1 MSSNRFAPPPGGA
14 DILSDHESTVVMRS
28 SDALVR
34 PTGEDCLVCI
44 YGGPIGKRFILGQ
57 DETTIGRGKKCTI
70 VVEHSTVSRQHAG
83 LTGSRGQRFVE
94 DLGSTNG
101 VYINGVL
108 DKKKGLQSGDYIKI
122 GDVIFKYLAGDNIES
137 IYHEE
142 IYRLA
147 IEDGL
152 TQIPNKRAFD
162 AFLEREFA
170 RAARYDRPLCLM
182 MIDIDRFKQ
191 INDQFGHVAGDHT
204 LTALASL
211 LKPRIRK
218 DECFARYGGEEFS
231 VVMPESTLNGAAR
244 YAEII
249 RAYVESYKFTFEGSQ
264 IPLTVS
270 IGVAQHRKEI
280 KTPEGLIQAADK
292 CLLLAK
298 KLGRNRVVLQDLKD

>member
-1 MSSNRFAPPPGGA
+1 
-14 DILSDHESTVVMRS
+14 MRS

-34 PTGEDCLVCI
+34 PKGDDCLVCI

-57 DETTIGRGKKCTI
+57 TETTIGRGKSCSI
-70 VVEHSTVSRQHAG
+70 VVEHSTVSRKHAG
-83 LTGSRGQRFVE
+83 LSGSRGQRIVE

-108 DKKKGLQSGDYIKI
+108 DKQRVLQSGDYIKI

-152 TQIPNKRAFD
+152 TRIPNKRAFD

-170 RAARYDRPLCLM
+170 RAVRYSRPLSLM

-191 INDQFGHVAGDHT
+191 INDQFGHVAGDHV
-204 LTALASL
+204 LSEMAGL
-211 LKPRIRK
+211 LKPRIRR

-231 VVMPESTLNGAAR
+231 IVMPESELVGAAR

-249 RAYVESYKFTFEGSQ
+249 RAHVDSHKFVFEGCE
-264 IPLTVS
+264 IPMTIS
-270 IGVAQHRKEI
+270 IGVAQYRKDM
-280 KTPEGLIQAADK
+280 KTPEALVQAADK
-292 CLLLAK
+292 CLLRAK
-298 KLGRNRVVLQDLKD
+298 ELGRNQVVLEKQES